1 MDLMY
6 FSMLRLPLADL
17 KNSLTLFN
25 EPQLCKRRGHELT
38 TEPLKLLA
46 AVYSIICPV
55 DSISD
60 TAKKHATKL
69 IPIVVLI
76 FDGDMS
82 VRRIMMNMVKQ

>member
-1 MDLMY
+1 
-6 FSMLRLPLADL
+6 MLRLPLADL

-60 TAKKHATKL
+60 TAKKHATKENYDEHGETVNL
-69 IPIVVLI
+69 DYVSITY
-76 FDGDMS
+76 F
-82 VRRIMMNMVKQ
+82 